1 MIVIS
6 FVDSTRLGGMD
17 CFSDGGGADF
27 PQIFGYFQRNSLH
40 IGIQGLVVEDGGNVE
55 EALISLDDTYFH
67 RPAR

>member
-1 MIVIS
+1 
-6 FVDSTRLGGMD
+6 MD